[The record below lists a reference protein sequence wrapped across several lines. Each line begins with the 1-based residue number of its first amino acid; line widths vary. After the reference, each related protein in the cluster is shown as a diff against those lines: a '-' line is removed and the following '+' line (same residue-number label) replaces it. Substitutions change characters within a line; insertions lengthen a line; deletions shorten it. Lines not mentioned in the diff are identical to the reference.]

1 MFHYKPSMVLHAR
14 VRPFIETPNLMLHFD
29 SFWSCSVAKYTTP
42 SQIIKKADQ
51 EFRFAICQ
59 PTGTHVQNRGLM
71 MALGHYR
78 ISIPRGFDFYVTK
91 LILSGPSTGNHGFV
105 RQTYKGFKWF
115 QGGPVNFP
123 VMQCWD
129 YSTIVI
135 QSGIG
140 LGGNPCVK
148 RLLKLGHVGI
158 LGV

>member
-1 MFHYKPSMVLHAR
+1 MRCSIMVLHVR
-14 VRPFIETPNLMLHFD
+14 VRPFIETPIWCFILIHVD
-29 SFWSCSVAKYTTP
+29 HVP
-42 SQIIKKADQ
+42 SQSTEKADQ

-71 MALGHYR
+71 MARGYYW
-78 ISIPRGFDFYVTK
+78 ISIPRGYDFYVTR
-91 LILSGPSTGNHGFV
+91 LVLSGTSTGNQGFL
-105 RQTYKGFKWF
+105 RQKYKGFKWF
-115 QGGPVNFP
+115 QGVPVNFP